1 MIEKGNPS
9 RRAILK
15 YMAALASVSLAPAE
29 LTAEALRT
37 ASPSCASL
45 AIPSALQIAWQNM
58 EVGMFIHFAPNVYYD
73 KQGDAGGVSD
83 PKIFNP
89 YLLDTNQWVDVAESM
104 GAHYIILTAKHVGG
118 FCLWPTSTTDYSIA
132 STPYKNGK
140 GDIVGELAASCKKRG
155 MLFGVYVS
163 PRDDH
168 HNVGGGGKVH
178 SGNPEDQKRYDEIY
192 TKQLTEL
199 LTHYGPMVEIWFD
212 GSARG
217 ELVGPIVH
225 KYQPNAM
232 IFNTSIGTIRWV
244 GNEEGVAPY
253 PLWNAVTKQI
263 HLTGEASGEGDASGN
278 VWLPAECDVPIRA
291 DWFWSTTN
299 APTLK
304 SLDQLMDIYYKSVG
318 RGANLLL
325 DETPDR
331 AGVIPATDA
340 KRTAEFGDEVRRRF
354 SHPLAMINGEGYLM
368 ELDLKRPTMI
378 DHVVI
383 QENIVRGERVREYK
397 LEALEDGQWTT
408 IANGSSIGHKR
419 IEIFSKRNASRI
431 RLVATKAICEPQISK
446 FAVFYSGR

>member
-1 MIEKGNPS
+1 MDERKKQS
-9 RRAILK
+9 RRDLLSFLGSA
-15 YMAALASVSLAPAE
+15 AALSLVPHSLAGE
-29 LTAEALRT
+29 GFQSL
-37 ASPSCASL
+37 PSGCNSL
-45 AIPSALQIAWQNM
+45 AKPSVLQIAWQSM

-118 FCLWPTSTTDYSIA
+118 FCLWPTSTTNYSIA
-132 STPYKNGK
+132 STPYKHGK

-155 MLFGVYVS
+155 MRFGVDVS

-168 HNVGGGGKVH
+168 HHAGLSGKVL
-178 SGNPEDQKRYDEIY
+178 SGNPEDQKRYDDMYKE
-192 TKQLTEL
+192 QLTEL
-199 LTHYGPMVEIWFD
+199 MTQYGPMVEVWFD

-217 ELVGPIVH
+217 NLIGPIVH

-232 IFNTSIGTIRWV
+232 IFNTSVGTIRWV

-253 PLWNAVTKQI
+253 PLWDTVTEDS
-263 HLTGEASGEGDASGN
+263 HLTGGASGAGDPDGT
-278 VWLPAECDVPIRA
+278 VWLPAECDVPIRE

-299 APTLK
+299 AHTLK

-331 AGVIPATDA
+331 TGVIPAADA
-340 KRTAEFGDEVRRRF
+340 KRTAEFGNEVRRRF
-354 SHPLAMINGEGYLM
+354 GHPIATTHGTGNQI
-368 ELDLKRPTMI
+368 ELDLKNPTLV

-383 QENIVRGERVREYK
+383 QESIADGQRVREYR
-397 LEALEDGQWTT
+397 LEALVNGQWATVAT
-408 IANGSSIGHKR
+408 GSSIGHKR
-419 IEIFSKRNASRI
+419 IEVFNRQNASKI
-431 RLVATKAICEPQISK
+431 KLVVSKAVCEPRIAS
-446 FAVFYSGR
+446 FAVFNSGT